1 MPPRYRL
8 NPAADRQTSYMVLH
22 WATGITKALLDS
34 DEYIEHDPAEL
45 LQIGFAMA
53 NAMAEK
59 QGLRVPG
66 TNELTPAGKK
76 RERELLKYRPAE
88 QIEAAYNALTTAIH

>member
-1 MPPRYRL
+1 MPRRSRL
-8 NPAADRQTSYMVLH
+8 NPASDRQTSYIVLH
-22 WATGITKALLDS
+22 WATGITKALLNSEEYDGYEP
-34 DEYIEHDPAEL
+34 DEV

-66 TNELTPAGKK
+66 TNELTPEGKK
-76 RERELLKYRPAE
+76 REREMLKYRPAE